1 MFRLV
6 CVLVFSICDL
16 VHELVRIYIYIYIAR
31 QQMIGTQPH
40 QVMLGT
46 KLGHDGV

>member
-16 VHELVRIYIYIYIAR
+16 VHELVRIHIYIAR

>member
-16 VHELVRIYIYIYIAR
+16 VHELVRIHNIYIAR

-40 QVMLGT
+40 QVMLRT